1 MHIEKINDNNIDKI
15 KSFINRVPT
24 INQID
29 EDILKNAIILMD
41 MNEIKGIISYEKYI
55 DRGLIRYFI
64 FQKDVPFEELK
75 QMVEYMSECAKNNNI
90 KSLLSVVEQKEL
102 IIFFSDL
109 GFLPFS
115 IDNIYIDEVS
125 LGNTVYKKSQGMIC
139 YLE

>member
-102 IIFFSDL
+102 IIFFNDL

>member
-29 EDILKNAIILMD
+29 EDILKNAIILVD